1 MPIGKG
7 MMGGPGGTY
16 GKYNV
21 GVNSNLSSQFI
32 RTEYAEEEQRK
43 RFDRKREP
51 GFSGSGFWFANYP
64 YMVGALGA
72 GTDQRLVDTNNR
84 HEMSDDASAAS
95 DTSGMGSAGT
105 ATSFGGM

>member
-21 GVNSNLSSQFI
+21 GVNSNLSSQFM
-32 RTEYAEEEQRK
+32 RAEDVEEKQRR
-43 RFDRKREP
+43 RFGRKRE
-51 GFSGSGFWFANYP
+51 SGYSGAGFWFANYP
-64 YMVGALGA
+64 YMIGALGA
-72 GTDQRLVDTNNR
+72 GTDQRLVDTDNR
-84 HEMSDDASAAS
+84 HEMSDDNTAA